1 MAITTFVAGN
11 VLTAAELNGSFT
23 TAAGLQFIK
32 SQTIGSGVASVTVSS
47 AFSATYDNYK
57 IILTGGVSS
66 GAGDVTMQ
74 LGATAAGYYGGMFY
88 GNFSATS
95 PLATSAGNNSASW
108 NFAASGNTDS
118 LFANIELFS
127 PFASKWT
134 RINAWSYNTNTAA
147 GWMTGNLQNTTSY
160 TAFTLTFTGQTATG
174 GTISVYGYQ
183 KS

>member
-1 MAITTFVAGN
+1 MATQTFTAGQ
-11 VLTAAELNGSFT
+11 VLTAAQLT
-23 TAAGLQFIK
+23 TLQDNSGLQFIK
-32 SQTIGSGVASVTVSS
+32 SQTIGAGVASVTVSS
-47 AFSATYDNYK
+47 AFSTTYDNYK
-57 IILTGGVSS
+57 IILSGGVSS

-74 LGATAAGYYGGMFY
+74 LGATATGYYGGMFY

-108 NFAASGNTDS
+108 NFAAAGNTDS

-134 RINAWSYNTNTAA
+134 RINSWSYNTNTAA
-147 GWMTGNLQNTTSY
+147 GWMSGNLQNSTSY